1 MRYLILFLLTYS
13 SLQSQSLDLS
23 YYLPD
28 VEYDTSIP
36 TPKEFIGHE
45 VGEWHV
51 THDKQYYY
59 MKELARV
66 SDRITLTEY
75 AKTYE
80 GRPLIYLTVTSEKNR
95 VNLEEIRI
103 EHKKLTDPAVSDEVN
118 IDNLPVVIYQGNSI
132 HGNEPSGGNGA
143 LATAYYLAAAQG
155 PEIDKLLDQAII
167 LFDPCYNPDGF
178 QRFSTWV
185 NTHKGKHMI
194 TDPNSREYNENWP
207 RGRTNHYWFD
217 LNRDWLLLTH
227 PESRGR
233 IKTFHHWKP
242 DILTD
247 HHEMGSNSTFFY
259 QPGIPTRTN
268 PNTPKRNQE
277 LTALIGE
284 YHAEALDDI
293 GSLYYTKESYDD
305 FYYGKGSTY
314 PDAQG
319 CIGILFEQASS
330 RGHLQQTDHGLLSF
344 PFTIRNQVA
353 TMLSTQKAGIGLR
366 KELLEYKRESFK
378 EAARLAKA
386 NSTKGYVFSDGHDP
400 YKVKRF
406 IDILNQ
412 HQIEVYQ
419 LGKDHKSYKADQSY
433 IVELDPK
440 QYRLTKSIFE
450 DLTSFQDSLFY
461 DVSAWTMP
469 RAYDIPYESLNSTK
483 GLKGAKIGAIK
494 IESGIIGNG
503 NAYAYLVP
511 WNQYLAPRLLKTL
524 HNKGVMVKM
533 ATEKFTSI
541 IDNQDIAFDL
551 GTLIIPVGN
560 NQSQTKDELEQML
573 SDLANYNHLKIY
585 KATTGQ
591 VVSGFS
597 LGSRSTE
604 KLNPQNIMMVIG
616 DGINSYDAGE
626 IWHHFDQVLEMP
638 VAMVDAARIS
648 RMDLSEYT
656 TIIMPDGNYTGLN
669 NSSNKIKEWVRSG
682 GNLVAFRRANTWLQ
696 GKDIISAKL
705 KSTDTKKSTKENYGE
720 GGRQRGALV
729 TGGMIAK
736 TDIDITHPLFYGYER
751 NSTYMFRR
759 GNDFFEPLGNPYAT
773 PARYSKNPVVSG
785 YLHKNNEAMLQE
797 SAAVLTSSIGRG
809 QIITI
814 MDNPLFRG
822 YWWGGSKLFANAI
835 FLGEIID

>member
-1 MRYLILFLLTYS
+1 MRVIFLLFWS
-13 SLQSQSLDLS
+13 SLMIAQSYDLS

-28 VEYDTSIP
+28 IPYDNKIP

-59 MKELARV
+59 MKELARL

-80 GRPLIYLTVTSEKNR
+80 GRPLIYLTITSPNNREK
-95 VNLEEIRI
+95 LEEIRV
-103 EHKKLTDPAVSDEVN
+103 EHKKLTDPEVSHEVN
-118 IDNLPVVIYQGNSI
+118 IDDLPVVIYQGNSI

-143 LATAYYLAAAQG
+143 LATAYYLAAGQG
-155 PEIDKLLDQAII
+155 PEIDRLLSEAII

-185 NTHKGKHMI
+185 NSHKGKNMI
-194 TDPNSREYNENWP
+194 SDPNSREYNEAWP

-247 HHEMGSNSTFFY
+247 HHEMGSNSTFFF

-277 LTALIGE
+277 LTAAIGE
-284 YHAEALDDI
+284 FHAEALDEI

-319 CIGILFEQASS
+319 CVGILFEQASS
-330 RGHLQQTDHGLLSF
+330 RGHYQNTDHGILSF
-344 PFTIRNQVA
+344 PFTVRNQVA
-353 TMLSTQKAGIGLR
+353 TMLSTQKAGIALR

-378 EAARLAKA
+378 EAQRLAQS
-386 NSTKGYVFSDGHDP
+386 NPIKGYIFGDKDAP
-400 YKVKRF
+400 YRTKRF

-412 HQIEVYQ
+412 HQISVYELSQ
-419 LGKDHKSYKADQSY
+419 NHKSFERGSSFL
-433 IVELDPK
+433 VELDPK

-450 DLTSFQDSLFY
+450 EQTTFEDSLFY

-469 RAYDIPYESLNSTK
+469 HAYDLPYSALKSIK
-483 GLKGAKIGAIK
+483 GLKGDRVESFEVNGELIG
-494 IESGIIGNG
+494 SGK
-503 NAYAYLVP
+503 AYAYLVP
-511 WNQYLAPRLLKTL
+511 WHQYLAPKMLQAL
-524 HNKGVMVKM
+524 HEQNVMVKLS
-533 ATEKFTSI
+533 TTKFSNMI
-541 IDNQDIAFDL
+541 GNEEINFDL

-560 NQSQTKDELEQML
+560 NQAMSPSQLENL
-573 SDLANYNHLKIY
+573 IKKLAIENHLKVY
-585 KATTGQ
+585 KANSGQ
-591 VVSGFS
+591 VTSGYN

-604 KLNPQNIMMVIG
+604 KLEPQNIMMVIG
-616 DGINSYDAGE
+616 NGVNSYDAGE
-626 IWHHFDQVLEMP
+626 MWHHFDQILEMP
-638 VAMVDAARIS
+638 VAMVDIS
-648 RMDLSEYT
+648 RMSRIDLSDYS
-656 TIIMPDGNYTGLN
+656 TIILPDGNYSSLSS
-669 NSSNKIKEWVRSG
+669 SSNKIKDWVRQG
-682 GNLVAFRRANTWLQ
+682 GNLVAVRRAIKWLKS
-696 GKDIISAKL
+696 KDIIKAEI
-705 KSTDTKKSTKENYGE
+705 KSTTNKGSSTQEPFGE
-720 GGRQRGALV
+720 AGKQRGALV

-736 TDIDITHPLFYGYER
+736 TEIDITHPLFYGYKR
-751 NSTYMFRR
+751 NETFMFRR
-759 GNDFFEPLGNPYAT
+759 GNDFFKPMINPYQT
-773 PARYSKNPVVSG
+773 PARYSSNPVVSG
-785 YLHKNNEAMLQE
+785 YLHRSNEENLKE
-797 SAAVLTSSIGRG
+797 SAAVFTNRLGRG
-809 QIITI
+809 TVICI

-835 FLGEIID
+835 FLGDIID